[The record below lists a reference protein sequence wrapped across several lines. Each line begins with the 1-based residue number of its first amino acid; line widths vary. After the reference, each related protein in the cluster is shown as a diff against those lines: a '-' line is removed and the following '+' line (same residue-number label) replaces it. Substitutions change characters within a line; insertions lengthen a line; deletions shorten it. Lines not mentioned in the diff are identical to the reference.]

1 MHECYQATII
11 IAHEC
16 YCNATPLSPYRR
28 RSIDRKDRR
37 LKVKVEG
44 YFFLR
49 WSFIMKEESFLLK
62 YILTITSAA
71 VAETGEGYNF
81 SSI

>member
-1 MHECYQATII
+1 MNVVAM
-11 IAHEC
+11 
-16 YCNATPLSPYRR
+16 PRPYHPIDVD